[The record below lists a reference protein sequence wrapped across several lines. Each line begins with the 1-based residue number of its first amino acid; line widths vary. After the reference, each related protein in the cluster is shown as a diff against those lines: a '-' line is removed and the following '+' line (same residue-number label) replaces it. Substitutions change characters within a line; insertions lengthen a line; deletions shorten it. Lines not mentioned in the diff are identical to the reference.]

1 MNFILITI
9 QLFGFLLLIYIFF
22 TTLFTVKQ
30 QSVAVIERFG
40 RFQRLVNAGLNMKVP
55 LIDRVAGRVNMRVQN
70 LEVDIETKTQDN
82 VFVHMRVNVQY
93 LVMPEKVYDAFYKLN
108 DVHTQISAFIFD
120 VVRAQVPH
128 LDLDEVFSKKDSISN
143 AIKEELHESMSE
155 YGYNIIKTLVTD
167 IDPDDKVKISMNEIN
182 AATRLRMAASEKGE
196 ADKIIRVKAA
206 EADAESKALQG
217 KGIADQRKAIVE
229 GLRESVE
236 DFTDHVGDTSASEV
250 LMLVLLTQYFDTLKE
265 VAESSSNN
273 TLLIPNNPGGM
284 QNLADEIRNA
294 MLMTDMVTN
303 PNTDTSGATG
313 KSA

>member
-1 MNFILITI
+1 MSIPLLIVQI
-9 QLFGFLLLIYIFF
+9 VGFVLLIYLIVSLF
-22 TTLFTVKQ
+22 FTVKQ

-40 RFQRLVNAGLNMKVP
+40 RFQRLVQPGLNMKLP
-55 LIDRVAGRVNMRVQN
+55 IIDRVAGRVNMRVQN

-143 AIKEELHESMSE
+143 AIKEELHDSMEE

-167 IDPDDKVKISMNEIN
+167 IDPDEKVKISMNEIN

-236 DFTDHVGDTSASEV
+236 EFTEHVGDTTASEV

-265 VAESSSNN
+265 VAEYSNTN
-273 TLLIPNNPGGM
+273 TLMLPNNPGGM

-294 MLMTDMVTN
+294 MLMTDMVSKN
-303 PNTDTSGATG
+303 AEQPGSAGAR
-313 KSA
+313 S